1 MTNINKIGLGILSL
15 IIVSGI
21 WLVTKGGGSALF
33 GPGAPTQAGLAEG
46 IILDSNSDENIQAR
60 IDNLNQLKDVYEQS
74 MDEDLRATARRLIL
88 NEARDVD
95 ESKLPADLK
104 RFIAEMR
111 KEQKES
117 EQKESEQKE
126 Q

>member
-1 MTNINKIGLGILSL
+1 MTTINKIGLGILLL

-21 WLVTKGGGSALF
+21 WLVTKGEGSALF
-33 GPGAPTQAGLAEG
+33 GPGAPTQAGLGEG
-46 IILDSNSDENIQAR
+46 IILDSNSDKYTQAR

-74 MDEDLRATARRLIL
+74 MDEDLRATARSMIL

-95 ESKLPADLK
+95 ESKLPDDLKKFIADL
-104 RFIAEMR
+104 R
-111 KEQKES
+111 KEE
-117 EQKESEQKE
+117 KE